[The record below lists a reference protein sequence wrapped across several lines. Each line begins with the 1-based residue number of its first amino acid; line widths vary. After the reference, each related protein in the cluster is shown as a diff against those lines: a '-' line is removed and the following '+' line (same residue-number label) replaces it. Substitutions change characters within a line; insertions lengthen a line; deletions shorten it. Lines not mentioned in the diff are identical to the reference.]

1 MAKVAC
7 KIASHKIAI
16 IAEAHH
22 RLRFKL
28 RNRHDKL
35 LSAIVQDSRLSYKD
49 FIMFQAY
56 CQPIFTRKFIQPHLH
71 RCGRVC
77 KRLSGKKTGRCLTL
91 PAKYGKIII
100 EIYTSKI

>member
-56 CQPIFTRKFIQPHLH
+56 CQPIFTRKFTQSCLH
-71 RCGRVC
+71 RCSRIC
-77 KRLSGKKTGRCLTL
+77 KNRAGKKQEALDFTC
-91 PAKYGKIII
+91 KIW
-100 EIYTSKI
+100 EN